1 MRRDRVIDWDK
12 TRLVESSCLGWK
24 TAMRLHIR
32 AYMIEVPE
40 IKKHLAIAAPE
51 ATFIVSARIHE
62 HWFCQRVEAR
72 VTDVSNVRD

>member
-1 MRRDRVIDWDK
+1 
-12 TRLVESSCLGWK
+12 
-24 TAMRLHIR
+24 
-32 AYMIEVPE
+32 MIEVPE